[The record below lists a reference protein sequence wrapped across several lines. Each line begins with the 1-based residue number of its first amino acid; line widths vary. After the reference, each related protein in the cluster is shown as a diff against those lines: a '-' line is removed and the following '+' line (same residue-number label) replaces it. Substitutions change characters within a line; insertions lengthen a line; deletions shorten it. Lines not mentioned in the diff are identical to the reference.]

1 MPGFEGTG
9 PSSRTLPML
18 MGQRSIVGFVV
29 LITWL
34 VLFYLLVNVW
44 LLCIFTSLL
53 VVLGGWL
60 GSRAALDANS
70 LLHLEH
76 FLPLGQAPL
85 PHVSL
90 ESERRLDWEI
100 HCAVEKA
107 VRDFVSSWYR
117 TLVSEKEGEF
127 QQEIR
132 DTMLA
137 AAAELKRR
145 ARQVDR
151 RVLAQRMLEL
161 CGCHLQSFSQAKGL
175 QKVVL
180 ATSVQPQQQGPRK
193 QEGQEGSRST
203 LWMLYSEVGAPHPAL
218 ASSAAELCYSRA
230 VMDLLLHILVP
241 YPHLETPTGRYLV
254 GELITCNVL
263 LPLVAQISN
272 PDWFNQTIVDV
283 FTKSP
288 GQDAE
293 GTMEEPPSPWDRD
306 FHTPLPWD
314 HSETSSMQTARSNST
329 LPLQESSESSIQT
342 LWSSEDCAKGWVT
355 SESPYLERAAPSPPE
370 LLSSPCKSSRL
381 YYNTDYDIE
390 SPLSDSKKISNES
403 LDLNDSE
410 VDKDETF
417 CDCINPAEF
426 CGLVCLDDDTLA
438 LLGKRIRPK
447 VLISEPLSRPESP
460 MEDPSAGSLSQA
472 TNPSPGGTCFS
483 PFGLENLGSLEGQVV
498 IKNLK
503 ITGTITAKEQ
513 KGNSSHPYTL
523 YTVKYETVVGTDCLS
538 TDQAVGYHTVNRRY
552 SEFLNLQTRLEE
564 RSDLKK
570 VIKNVKGPK
579 KLFPDLSFGNP
590 DAEKVEA
597 RKGQLESFLKKLC
610 NIPEAAKSEEVQ
622 EFLALNSD
630 ASTAFE
636 KKPCGSRIDK
646 MVENIVDTLK
656 TAFPR
661 SEPQSP
667 TDDGEP
673 DADGR
678 SPDSR
683 KKSRLRFSSII
694 ASTTL
699 SVPDFQPK
707 ITYCF
712 SEGSTVFKGPLGIE
726 GFVLEQEK
734 RVDGEPRKSNTRGA
748 EQEEKDGDR
757 AAEKKT
763 RGTDT
768 ALADVALNILC
779 LLMKDQWSWLCTEN
793 IQKTIRLLFGTII
806 ERWLEVGIA
815 HLISAPCWV
824 IYLRVLQE
832 AVWPGGDLPVGP
844 QPERSPEQREETRL
858 QCLDCLMK
866 LFPELI
872 PDILGCEK
880 YKLSWEHML
889 ESLQDPHINRHLVYC
904 IFDLLLEFLVPESS
918 EEGFQKYLLQSLSC
932 DVETSVPA

>member
-9 PSSRTLPML
+9 PSSRALPML

-85 PHVSL
+85 PHASL

-117 TLVSEKEGEF
+117 TLVSEEEGEF

-132 DTMLA
+132 DAMLA

-161 CGCHLQSFSQAKGL
+161 CGCHLQSFSEGKGL
-175 QKVVL
+175 QKVVP
-180 ATSVQPQQQGPRK
+180 ATSVKPQQQGPRK
-193 QEGQEGSRST
+193 QEGREGSRST
-203 LWMLYSEVGAPHPAL
+203 LWKLYSEVGVPHPAL

-230 VMDLLLHILVP
+230 VVDLLLHVLVP
-241 YPHLETPTGRYLV
+241 YPHLETRTGRYLV

-272 PDWFNQTIVDV
+272 PDWLNKTIVDV
-283 FTKSP
+283 FTKSA

-293 GTMEEPPSPWDRD
+293 GIIEEPPSHWDRD

-329 LPLQESSESSIQT
+329 LPLQESSESSLQT
-342 LWSSEDCAKGWVT
+342 LWSSEDCTKGGLT
-355 SESPYLERAAPSPPE
+355 SESPYLERAAPSPTE
-370 LLSSPCKSSRL
+370 LLSSPCRSSRL
-381 YYNTDYDIE
+381 YYNIDYDIE

-410 VDKDETF
+410 ANKDETF
-417 CDCINPAEF
+417 CDCINPADF

-438 LLGKRIRPK
+438 VLGKRIRPK

-460 MEDPSAGSLSQA
+460 MEDPSAGSLPQA
-472 TNPSPGGTCFS
+472 TNSSPCGTYLS
-483 PFGLENLGSLEGQVV
+483 SFGLESLGSLEGPVV
-498 IKNLK
+498 IKNLR

-523 YTVKYETVVGTDCLS
+523 YTVKYETVVDTDSLS
-538 TDQAVGYHTVNRRY
+538 TDQAIGYHTVNRRY

-570 VIKNVKGPK
+570 VIKNIKGPK

-610 NIPEAAKSEEVQ
+610 SIPEAARSEEVQ
-622 EFLALNSD
+622 EFLALNTD
-630 ASTAFE
+630 ASAAFE

-673 DADGR
+673 DADG
-678 SPDSR
+678 
-683 KKSRLRFSSII
+683 SRLRFSSII

-734 RVDGEPRKSNTRGA
+734 RIDGEPRKSNTRGE

-815 HLISAPCWV
+815 HLTSAPCWV

-880 YKLSWEHML
+880 YKLSWEHVL

-918 EEGFQKYLLQSLSC
+918 EEAFQKSLLHSLSC
-932 DVETSVPA
+932 DVETSVSA